1 MYPYLLLTSWLA
13 LSWALPLLAQPVDQ
27 ERYPFYMQVG
37 GSFAGLY
44 PVEGF
49 RNALSANGTG
59 GGGQVLFQLGAGRP
73 LFAGVDIA
81 VVRFDRETVGFTTT
95 QNGFPEDYELRTRTN
110 MLLGHALL
118 RFKPFTHFFLQ
129 PYADGLIGWKRPY
142 ARTQYVQLFDE
153 GEEDLIEAYP
163 ELNDNT
169 FSAGI
174 GAGLQARVSSWPE
187 LMIDARCTYLIG
199 GSARHLVRMDN
210 PPANIEDPIE
220 VFEERITPTTTIHFQ
235 IGLTLQFQL

>member
-1 MYPYLLLTSWLA
+1 MYQYLLLTAWFTLGLA
-13 LSWALPLLAQPVDQ
+13 LLLPAQDPGP
-27 ERYPFYMQVG
+27 ERYPLYMQIG

-59 GGGQVLFQLGAGRP
+59 GGGQVLFQCGAGRP
-73 LFAGVDIA
+73 IFAGVDIA

-95 QNGFPEDYELRTRTN
+95 QNGFPEDYELRTHTN
-110 MLLGHALL
+110 MLLGHFLL

-142 ARTQYVQLFDE
+142 TRTRYVQLFDE
-153 GEEDLIEAYP
+153 DEEDLIEAYP

-169 FSAGI
+169 FSAGV
-174 GAGLQARVSSWPE
+174 GAGVQARISSWPE
-187 LMIDARCTYLIG
+187 LMIDARGTYLIG
-199 GSARHLVRMDN
+199 GSARHLVRRDD
-210 PPANIEDPIE
+210 PPANIEDPVE
-220 VFEERITPTTTIHFQ
+220 AFEERITPTTTVHFQ
-235 IGLTLQFQL
+235 IGLTLQFAL